1 MQTCLM
7 RNLLNS
13 STQIKLIV
21 LIQSQLPLIWWIQ
34 KPNQEL
40 LKNSEETKKI
50 QVEENRYEKTIR
62 ELNELKVDIKSGTSS
77 LVDTKSNHD

>member
-21 LIQSQLPLIWWIQ
+21 LIQSPLPLIWWIQ

-40 LKNSEETKKI
+40 LKNNEESKKI
-50 QVEENRYEKTIR
+50 QVEENRFEKTIR
-62 ELNELKVDIKSGTSS
+62 ELKELMVDIPSGASS